1 MRPNIIHNICIHF
14 AIFNI
19 CILFSIFYIAIGTD
33 SDIKAKS
40 CWAHRLENAVVLR
53 QVQFF
58 FAELNRKYRERF
70 NPFHA
75 TNLFLYP
82 FKISDKQ
89 TISDVFK
96 GDRRRPVASNGLILT
111 FHIKQRHC
119 VKSVRICSPGNTDQ
133 KNFEYGHF
141 SHSTP
146 NMDYKIFRIPI
157 PIAVSFLTPK
167 KWEKKLGH
175 FGKISVICH
184 EYITAVNIRYIYSFI
199 IIICRV

>member
-1 MRPNIIHNICIHF
+1 MRPNIIHNICINF

-33 SDIKAKS
+33 SDIKEKS

-58 FAELNRKYRERF
+58 FAELNRKYREL
-70 NPFHA
+70 HA

-119 VKSVRICSPGNTDQ
+119 VKSVRIRSPYSIEIREIRTRKTSNTDTFHTARQ
-133 KNFEYGHF
+133 IWIIKFSEYL
-141 SHSTP
+141 
-146 NMDYKIFRIPI
+146 YQ
-157 PIAVSFLTPK
+157 
-167 KWEKKLGH
+167 
-175 FGKISVICH
+175 
-184 EYITAVNIRYIYSFI
+184 
-199 IIICRV
+199 